1 MNTFGYY
8 KKNDNICNIKITNQK
23 NKIMKQDN
31 YFRNGEDLKKKV
43 CELIDRCIDS
53 TVTGVHIVI
62 ERPNNVRITC
72 KVENEIKT
80 KDIYIDDFLMIDI
93 IEKIYKTVNI
103 EGLFGGPCR
112 IIKIEILE

>member
-1 MNTFGYY
+1 
-8 KKNDNICNIKITNQK
+8 
-23 NKIMKQDN
+23 MKQN
-31 YFRNGEDLKKKV
+31 TYFRNGEDLKKKV

-72 KVENEIKT
+72 KVENGMKT
-80 KDIYIDDFLMIDI
+80 KEIYIDGFLMQDI

-103 EGLFGGPCR
+103 EELFGEPCR
-112 IIKIEILE
+112 IIKVEILE